1 MKIKTG
7 KITIPNSVYLLIILV
22 VSSFFNACKVGSEYL
37 RTSPAIPAN
46 YNQPFPSDSS
56 IANTPWWKLI
66 GDTALV
72 NLISEGLEQNKELK
86 LAAAR
91 IKEAG
96 EAMGIVRSDLYPK
109 INYGAGGSSTFVTG
123 GSGFSHE
130 YLGAVNVSYTLDV
143 WGRIGR
149 LEEAALQEY
158 LATEEAYRS
167 VHILLVS
174 QIATAYLTLRD
185 LDNRLFISQKTAETW
200 KKNLEIVQ
208 ARHKG
213 GFVSEVD
220 LNMARI
226 QLLEAETAIQT
237 FTRLSI
243 QTENTICL
251 LVGRTPG
258 SIARGLAL
266 QSQLFIPEIPA
277 GLPSELLDRRPDIL
291 QVERRLQ
298 AQTQRIG
305 AAEAL
310 RYPSFTISS
319 DVGMSFVNPFAGFA
333 SLGAQILGP
342 LYNYNANKRRVEVE
356 KARTEQLLYQY
367 EFTCLNALR
376 EVENAMI
383 AVKTY
388 EKELQLR
395 VEQMNAAK
403 NAVNLSWVRY
413 EGGLTSY
420 LEVLDLQR
428 SSFNSQLKASETLQ
442 YQLTSVVQLYLAL
455 GGGWNP

>member
-1 MKIKTG
+1 
-7 KITIPNSVYLLIILV
+7 
-22 VSSFFNACKVGSEYL
+22 
-37 RTSPAIPAN
+37 
-46 YNQPFPSDSS
+46 
-56 IANTPWWKLI
+56 
-66 GDTALV
+66 
-72 NLISEGLEQNKELK
+72 
-86 LAAAR
+86 
-91 IKEAG
+91 
-96 EAMGIVRSDLYPK
+96 
-109 INYGAGGSSTFVTG
+109 
-123 GSGFSHE
+123 
-130 YLGAVNVSYTLDV
+130 VNVSYTLDV

-167 VHILLVS
+167 IHIVLIS

-185 LDNRLFISQKTAETW
+185 LDNRLYISQQTAETW
-200 KKNLEIVQ
+200 KKNLEIVE

-220 LNMARI
+220 LNMAKI
-226 QLLEAETAIQT
+226 QLLEAETAIQS

-251 LVGRTPG
+251 LVGRAPG
-258 SIARGLAL
+258 SIARGLEL
-266 QSQLFIPEIPA
+266 QSQLFVPEIPA

-291 QVERRLQ
+291 QMERRLQ

-319 DVGMSFVNPFAGFA
+319 DVGLSFVNPFAGFA

-356 KARTEQLLYQY
+356 KALTEQLLYQY

-376 EVENAMI
+376 EVENAMV

-388 EKELQLR
+388 EKELDLR
-395 VEQMNAAK
+395 IEQMNAAK